1 MAGEWAREGGGWGI
15 CGLDRQFVDFKTVPN
30 GTQRAGLGLP
40 DCCNATC
47 GRLAAR
53 HRQIAA
59 TIDDRRRH
67 THIKSACKL
76 IAKKREGEKTAEK
89 RKPKTKIN

>member
-76 IAKKREGEKTAEK
+76 IAKKREGEKER
-89 RKPKTKIN
+89 RKAKTENEN